1 MEAVEDDLNL
11 AVLADVLVAQAIAL
25 NRVYARAFGDILRGK
40 TRSLRDVGR
49 ALKAQNQCRIALKL
63 LIALR
68 GRGNRTTKLEA
79 ENSHHSQGRGH
90 PSKGPSWR
98 EQPRPQEKIFDKQTD
113 ENRNFYV

>member
-68 GRGNRTTKLEA
+68 GRGNRTTKLLEA

-90 PSKGPSWR
+90 PV
-98 EQPRPQEKIFDKQTD
+98 ERPLVARTAAPTRKNFRQT
-113 ENRNFYV
+113 N